1 MEKCWRQGKQILL
14 ILEYYETFADMCRAV
29 SMHYRSARF
38 NPELLK
44 LVNKKV
50 ASFCANL

>member
-29 SMHYRSARF
+29 SMHCRSARF

-44 LVNKKV
+44 FVSKKM